1 MCCGIGF
8 CVVGLSFVLWDWV
21 LCCGIEFCVM
31 MCYKCCVLH
40 LWASVEIDQKVLLIA
55 LMH

>member
-1 MCCGIGF
+1 MLWDWDLCFSFEF

-31 MCYKCCVLH
+31 MCIKCCVLH
-40 LWASVEIDQKVLLIA
+40 LWASVLNTA
-55 LMH
+55 Y